1 MQRSAFR
8 TSENMSSN
16 KGSTSMKFPI
26 SKLNGF
32 VHTLNMILFIQWKLK
47 ANTMLNG
54 RGMKKKRTI
63 FITVWNLAIIS
74 LLIISLY
81 VGAMK
86 LSKKNQVTITRK
98 EETEQISYT

>member
-1 MQRSAFR
+1 MFLEHLRDL
-8 TSENMSSN
+8 SSN
-16 KGSTSMKFPI
+16 KGSTSVKFPI
-26 SKLNGF
+26 LKPNGF
-32 VHTLNMILFIQWKLK
+32 VHILNMILFIQWKLK

-54 RGMKKKRTI
+54 RGMKKNRTI

-74 LLIISLY
+74 LLIVSLY
-81 VGAMK
+81 VGAIK